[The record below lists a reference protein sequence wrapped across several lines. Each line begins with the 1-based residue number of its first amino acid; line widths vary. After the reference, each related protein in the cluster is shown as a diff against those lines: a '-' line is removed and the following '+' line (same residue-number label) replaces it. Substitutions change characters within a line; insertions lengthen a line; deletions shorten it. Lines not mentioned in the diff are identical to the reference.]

1 MAPVDNTT
9 RKRKKIYLRKYISS
23 EEDDTTFDE
32 GNEHWEAMSSPS
44 EQFFG
49 EFHSSVS
56 HGEFHSQRQLD
67 ETSDEE
73 DERRLQISMDSV
85 NVNLDFCVGRYIGVQ
100 YSITMMYRLRNSEIT
115 LEEVLNEPFS
125 TAEYRDIYL
134 NEWLK
139 ADDPI
144 GAFDN
149 VRCAGQPRRFTDAP
163 SVAPSKK
170 EEPTTEPVSH
180 VCFQRGYDLLI
191 FSYSPLS
198 LSLLFNFA

>member
-9 RKRKKIYLRKYISS
+9 RQRKKIYLRKYASS
-23 EEDDTTFDE
+23 EADATFDE

-73 DERRLQISMDSV
+73 DKRRLQISMDSV

-180 VCFQRGYDLLI
+180 VCIPRGYDLLI

-198 LSLLFNFA
+198 SL